1 MAPFHV
7 SKLRCYLAS
16 DKPPISPTFNVNK
29 RTLYSLAP
37 IKTLTG
43 KKQKHEHPV
52 ARVYLLVDELL
63 EVVEDVGVVGIQ
75 GHEVLH
81 RVVLRRLLGR
91 HRRRSPEK
99 PEP

>member
-1 MAPFHV
+1 MIYP
-7 SKLRCYLAS
+7 LALPGTES
-16 DKPPISPTFNVNK
+16 EGH
-29 RTLYSLAP
+29 
-37 IKTLTG
+37 G
-43 KKQKHEHPV
+43 KMQKQEHPV
-52 ARVYLLVDELL
+52 ARVYLLVDKLL

-91 HRRRSPEK
+91 HRRRSREE

>member
-1 MAPFHV
+1 MLLINKINATI
-7 SKLRCYLAS
+7 RCYDLNQYAGY
-16 DKPPISPTFNVNK
+16 N
-29 RTLYSLAP
+29 LYA
-37 IKTLTG
+37 
-43 KKQKHEHPV
+43 HPFWLKLV
-52 ARVYLLVDELL
+52 QAKEAEICIQVICLRRDLLVDELL